1 MQRISKLNPTPENI
15 QNFKTFRNSY
25 NNLLRSSKKNYYDD
39 LIHRTK
45 GEPKKMWSALYES
58 LNIKSN
64 SARGVEKL
72 EVNGESKTDNTEI
85 ANLFNEFFGS
95 IGRNTLKDIDST
107 NCKPEDYLPPPS
119 RNSLFIAP
127 ILAQEI
133 VNTIKCIKG
142 KVSTDIN
149 EVSTALLKSVA
160 WQISAPLEHIF
171 NLSIDQG
178 FMPDNMKLSKTVP
191 VFKKGGLPTNLTDY
205 RGASMV
211 NSFSKVFEKLMSVRL
226 LELHFNNFF
235 LC

>member
-1 MQRISKLNPTPENI
+1 MHQRFLWQHDLNEI
-15 QNFKTFRNSY
+15 EMKVS
-25 NNLLRSSKKNYYDD
+25 
-39 LIHRTK
+39 H
-45 GEPKKMWSALYES
+45 PK
-58 LNIKSN
+58 
-64 SARGVEKL
+64 
-72 EVNGESKTDNTEI
+72 DNH
-85 ANLFNEFFGS
+85 
-95 IGRNTLKDIDST
+95 LKDIDST

-191 VFKKGGLPTNLTDY
+191 VFNKNFKK
-205 RGASMV
+205 
-211 NSFSKVFEKLMSVRL
+211 F
-226 LELHFNNFF
+226 
-235 LC
+235 